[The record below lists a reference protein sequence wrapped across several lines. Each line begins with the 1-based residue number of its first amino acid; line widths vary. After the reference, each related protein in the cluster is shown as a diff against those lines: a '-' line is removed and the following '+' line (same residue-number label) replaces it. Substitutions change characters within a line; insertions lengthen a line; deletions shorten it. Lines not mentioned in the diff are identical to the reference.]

1 MATENRRDSKKES
14 SSSGCFVWRSHITKV
29 KTITAAP
36 AIAAMIVGEVQP
48 HTGAS
53 MIPHSN
59 RATPRS
65 EHPAPTT
72 SGRLAFALSELGTI
86 TIAATHAAAA
96 MGTLIKNTEPHQ

>member
-1 MATENRRDSKKES
+1 MATENRLDLKNES
-14 SSSGCFVWRSHITKV
+14 SSSGCFVCRSHITKV
-29 KTITAAP
+29 KAITTAP
-36 AIAAMIVGEVQP
+36 AIATMIVGEAQP
-48 HTGAS
+48 RTGAS

-72 SGRLAFALSELGTI
+72 SGRWAFALSELGTI
-86 TIAATHAAAA
+86 TSAATQAAAA